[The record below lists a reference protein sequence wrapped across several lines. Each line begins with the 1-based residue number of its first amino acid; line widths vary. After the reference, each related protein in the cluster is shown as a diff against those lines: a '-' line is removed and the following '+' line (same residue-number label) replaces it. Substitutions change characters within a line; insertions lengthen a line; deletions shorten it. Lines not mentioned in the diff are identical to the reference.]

1 MVLLPVLIL
10 VSMISGNFLPTAGE
24 MKIAG
29 VLWTLLF
36 GNSLTYLI
44 NGLLVSRSFKVE
56 TQKKAEEGFP
66 VDSLEGFSSVTAFTK
81 QVLLNSAIIAGVIFI
96 SWVLML
102 TVVMVIPFL
111 QENDGINK
119 LVIDLT
125 GQDFSALEGAFLRP
139 ILIFSAI
146 GLVLIA
152 IGILLLLKIPEKP
165 SFEVGAFLKYY
176 YPRQTPLILD
186 NLLTDAVLAFLDP
199 ITKMR
204 FDEWTE
210 TIRSSLNPAFEYGFD
225 SVTRVERA
233 REKILLLFYIKKRMP
248 ILLPSESFKSEMIEV
263 IDERKYTEFSSGGK
277 SAITFTILTDI
288 FDQLLSRI
296 PEVFMTIDRLI
307 IELTDNLEDFLDNQ
321 DIWVNVAAPEKVVGN
336 ENPFRFLMFALNK
349 DVSRYRDRK
358 RMVDFKVS
366 GPQKHFMEDLNI
378 SVPLD
383 EAQEIQIENHKLDF
397 ISGGSQDI
405 LGLLTQI
412 LQIGDATWF
421 TVERRDFSTHL
432 FHLSISEKERGS
444 IFAETLSVDVTRDL
458 MFYVR
463 TYGGKLSAL
472 SGLLLPL
479 GSILLQYLP
488 F

>member
-1 MVLLPVLIL
+1 
-10 VSMISGNFLPTAGE
+10 MISGNFVPTAPE
-24 MKIAG
+24 MAVAG
-29 VLWTLLF
+29 LLWTFLF
-36 GNSLTYLI
+36 ANSLAYLI
-44 NGLLVSRSFKVE
+44 NGLLVRRSFNTE
-56 TQKKAEEGFP
+56 TQKKAAEGFP

-81 QVLLNSAIIAGVIFI
+81 QVLLNSGIIAGVIFL
-96 SWVLML
+96 SWILML

-111 QENDGINK
+111 QNNDSINDV
-119 LVIDLT
+119 VIDLT

-186 NLLTDAVLAFLDP
+186 NLLSDAVLAFLDP

-210 TIRSSLNPAFEYGFD
+210 SIRSSLNPSFEYGLD
-225 SVTRVERA
+225 LVTRVERA
-233 REKILLLFYIKKRMP
+233 REKILLLFYLKKRMP
-248 ILLPSESFKSEMIEV
+248 ILLPMDSFKSEITEV
-263 IDERKYTEFSSGGK
+263 IHENKYNQFSEGGNSG
-277 SAITFTILTDI
+277 ITFAILTDI
-288 FDQLLSRI
+288 FNQLSTRI

-307 IELTDNLEDFLDNQ
+307 IELTDNLEDFLDNK
-321 DIWVNVAAPEKVVGN
+321 DLWVNVSAPEKVVGN

-349 DVSRYRDRK
+349 DVKRYRERK

-366 GPQKHFMEDLNI
+366 GTQKHFMEDLSI

-383 EAQEIQIENHKLDF
+383 EAEEIQTESHNLEF
-397 ISGGSQDI
+397 ISEGSQDI
-405 LGLLTQI
+405 LGLVTQI

-421 TVERRDFSTHL
+421 TVERKEFSSHL
-432 FHLSISEKERGS
+432 FHLSISEKDRGS
-444 IFAETLSVDVTRDL
+444 IFAETISVDVTRDL

-479 GSILLQYLP
+479 GSIVLQYLP

>member
-1 MVLLPVLIL
+1 
-10 VSMISGNFLPTAGE
+10 MISGNFVPTAPE
-24 MKIAG
+24 MFAAG
-29 VLWTLLF
+29 VIWTLLF
-36 GNSLTYLI
+36 GNSLAYLI
-44 NGLLVSRSFKVE
+44 NGLLIGRSFKQE
-56 TQKKAEEGFP
+56 TQKKAEDGFP
-66 VDSLEGFSSVTAFTK
+66 VDSLEGFSSVTSFTK

-102 TVVMVIPFL
+102 SVVVLIPFL
-111 QENDGINK
+111 QDQPTINN
-119 LVIDLT
+119 LVTDLT
-125 GQDFSALEGAFLRP
+125 GQDFSSLEGTFLRP

-186 NLLTDAVLAFLDP
+186 NLLSDAVLAFLDP

-210 TIRSSLNPAFEYGFD
+210 SIRTSLNPTFG
-225 SVTRVERA
+225 SGLNLTTRVERA
-233 REKILLLFYIKKRMP
+233 REKILLLFYLKLRMP
-248 ILLPSESFKSEMIEV
+248 LLLSTESFKSEMTEV
-263 IDERKYTEFSSGGK
+263 IARNAYNEFSEGGK
-277 SAITFTILTDI
+277 SGITFKILTDI
-288 FDQLLSRI
+288 FDLLSTRI
-296 PEVFMTIDRLI
+296 PEIFMTIDRLI
-307 IELTDNLEDFLDNQ
+307 IELTDNLEDFLSNK
-321 DIWVNVAAPEKVVGN
+321 DIWVNVSAPEKVVGN

-349 DVSRYRDRK
+349 DVSRYRETK
-358 RMVDFKVS
+358 RMVNFTVS
-366 GPQKHFMEDLNI
+366 GPQKHFMEDLTI

-383 EAQEIQIENHKLDF
+383 EAEDIRVTSPNLEF
-397 ISGGSQDI
+397 ISEGSNDI

-421 TVERRDFSTHL
+421 TVERNEFSSHL
-432 FHLSISEKERGS
+432 FHLSISETERGS
-444 IFAETLSVDVTRDL
+444 IFAETLTVDVTRDF

-472 SGLLLPL
+472 SGLLLPV
-479 GSILLQYLP
+479 GSIIFQTLL
-488 F
+488 